1 MMSPTGLLI
10 IILGYVG
17 ILYVIATWAESGS
30 EKAQQLTS
38 SALVYTLSLAIYCTS
53 WTFFGSVGIATKSSI
68 LMLSIYLGP
77 TLLMLVI
84 WPLMQRILLIK
95 QIYRVTSIADLLSAR
110 YNRSVSLAGLAA
122 LVAMIGIVPY
132 LALQL
137 KAINTSIDLVLNI
150 ESEASG
156 MTAWLV
162 WLGVA
167 LFTIVFGIRHLD
179 PTERHPGMM
188 LALAFEGMVKLLAML
203 AVGLFVCFFMFDSP
217 FEIFRQLESKMPEAA
232 EQMVSKPEFM
242 TWFSYLILAGSA
254 FMLLPRQFHVMVVE
268 NPDPNHVKKIQ
279 WWLPLYL
286 ILMTLFVTPI
296 AAAGL
301 ILLGPETADSYMLA
315 IPMMA
320 GQDALTVFVFIGG
333 FSASMAM
340 LMVSG
345 MTLSTMFSNH
355 LVLPILQWFR
365 PDSRLKQYLLQSR
378 WLAVFLVL
386 GAGQVFY
393 LYLGESYMLVNMGM
407 LSFAAVLQFLPLI
420 IAGLYWPQV
429 TARGAFMGL
438 CAGFSIWV
446 YCLLLPA
453 IMKSGWLDADIL
465 ISGPF
470 GISWLHPEHLL
481 GTDMHKISH
490 GAFWSMVANIS
501 ALILGSLYSKVSG
514 EEKRYN
520 AEFMDVMA
528 DRVAEDEAIM
538 DTLPRNIA
546 LAPKLRLLK
555 GIFSQYLTPEFADIK
570 LTACLAEAE
579 LSEASVINVQELA
592 NLERTTERILSG
604 ITGAAVAHMA
614 VTQSN
619 IYSEQE
625 SKTLE
630 RYYGQLLAQLKISPA
645 QLRQQLN
652 YSKEKEL
659 LAKQYSEQMEGVVS
673 ERTQELQSTLEKLQN
688 AQSQLVETE
697 KQASLGKMVAG
708 IAHEINTPIGV
719 CVTAAS
725 HLHDEVIE
733 LKKMFAEGELNQEE
747 FEGFMQTC
755 TEAMDIILK
764 NNARASMLIQS
775 FKRVAV
781 DQSSE
786 AIREFKFDEY
796 LDEIFMSLRPELKK
810 TKHQVKINCPDKIT
824 CNTYPG
830 VLSQIMTNL
839 VMNSV
844 LHAFKPGQAGLINI
858 EVTAQDGCVSVDYCD
873 DGVGL
878 DEEGVKK
885 LFDPFYTTKRN
896 EGGSGLGAHLVYN
909 LVTQKLKGEVE
920 VETSLNHGLCY
931 HIRFPQNF
939 DNKAGVNVLEATKGD
954 VEDRRA
960 LDRD

>member
-1 MMSPTGLLI
+1 MSPTGLLL

-30 EKAQQLTS
+30 ERAKKLTT
-38 SALVYTLSLAIYCTS
+38 SAIVYTLSLAIYCTS
-53 WTFFGSVGIATKSSI
+53 WTFFGSVGIATHSSI

-95 QIYRVTSIADLLSAR
+95 QIYRVTSIADFLSAR
-110 YNRSVSLAGLAA
+110 YNRSVFLAGLAA

-137 KAINTSIDLVLNI
+137 KAINTSIDLVLGA
-150 ESEASG
+150 ETEGAG

-188 LALAFEGMVKLLAML
+188 LALAVEGMVKLLAML
-203 AVGLFVCFFMFDSP
+203 SVGVFICFFMFDSP
-217 FEIFRQLESKMPEAA
+217 LEIFRLLETEMPDAA
-232 EQMVSKPEFM
+232 QQMGSKPEFM

-268 NPDPNHVKKIQ
+268 NPEPNHVKKIQ
-279 WWLPLYL
+279 WWLPIYL
-286 ILMTLFVTPI
+286 MLMTLFVTPI
-296 AAAGL
+296 AAAGML
-301 ILLGPETADSYMLA
+301 LLGPETADSYMLA
-315 IPMMA
+315 IPMLA
-320 GQDALTVFVFIGG
+320 DQKALTVFVFIGG

-365 PDSRLKQYLLQSR
+365 PDSRLKKYLLQSR
-378 WLAVFLVL
+378 WLAVFIVL
-386 GAGQVFY
+386 GAGQMFY

-407 LSFAAVLQFLPLI
+407 LSFAAVLQFLPLV

-429 TARGAFMGL
+429 TAKGAFSGL
-438 CAGFSIWV
+438 CAGFGIWA

-453 IMKSGWLDADIL
+453 IMKSGWLNADIL

-470 GISWLHPEHLL
+470 GIAWLHPEHLL

-501 ALILGSLYSKVSG
+501 ALVLGSLYSKVSG

-528 DRVAEDEAIM
+528 ERVAEDEAIM
-538 DTLPRNIA
+538 DALPRNIA
-546 LAPKLRLLK
+546 LAPKLGLLK
-555 GIFSQYLTPEFADIK
+555 GIFSQYLTPEFADVK
-570 LTACLAEAE
+570 LAACLAEAE
-579 LSEASVINVQELA
+579 LSEAELINVQELA
-592 NLERTTERILSG
+592 NLERTTERLLSG

-614 VTQSN
+614 VLQSN

-659 LAKQYSEQMEGVVS
+659 LAQRYSEQMEGIVT
-673 ERTQELQSTLEKLQN
+673 ERTQELQSTLEQLQK

-725 HLHDEVIE
+725 HLHDEVVE
-733 LKKMFAEGELNQEE
+733 LKKMFAAGELSEEE
-747 FEGFMQTC
+747 FESFMQTC

-764 NNARASMLIQS
+764 NNARASRLIQS

-786 AIREFKFDEY
+786 AIREFKIEEY
-796 LDEIFMSLRPELKK
+796 VDEILMSLRPELKK
-810 TKHQVKINCPDKIT
+810 TIHQIQIKCPQVIT

-839 VMNSV
+839 IMNSM
-844 LHAFKPGQAGLINI
+844 LHAFIPEQAGNI
-858 EVTAQDGCVSVDYCD
+858 IIELSAENGWVNMDFSD
-873 DGVGL
+873 DGIGL
-878 DEEGVKK
+878 DEKGIKN

-920 VETSLNHGLCY
+920 IETSIGNGLCY

-939 DNKAGVNVLEATKGD
+939 DNKKAVNVLETTEGK
-954 VEDRRA
+954 VEDRRK
-960 LDRD
+960 LGRP

>member
-1 MMSPTGLLI
+1 MISATSLLLI
-10 IILGYVG
+10 ILAYVG
-17 ILYVIATWAESGS
+17 FLYMIAAWAEAGS
-30 EKAQQLTS
+30 ELAQKITTS
-38 SALVYTLSLAIYCTS
+38 AAVYALSLAIYCTS
-53 WTFFGSVGIATKSSI
+53 WTFFGSVGIATRSSI
-68 LMLSIYLGP
+68 LMLTIYLGP
-77 TLLMLVI
+77 TLLMIVI

-95 QIYRVTSIADLLSAR
+95 QIYRVTSIADFLSAR

-137 KAINTSIDLVLNI
+137 KAINTSIDLLLAVQVGTKLTI
-150 ESEASG
+150 
-156 MTAWLV
+156 AWLV

-188 LALAFEGMVKLLAML
+188 LALAVEGVVKLAAML
-203 AVGLFVCFFMFDSP
+203 TVGVFVCFVMFDSP
-217 FEIFRQLESKMPEAA
+217 LDIFAQLEQKMPEAA
-232 EQMVSKPEFM
+232 ANMSSKPAFV
-242 TWFSYLILAGSA
+242 TWFSYLILAGTA

-268 NPDPNHVKKIQ
+268 NPDPNHVKKVQ
-279 WWLPLYL
+279 WWLPVYL

-301 ILLGPETADSYMLA
+301 LLLGPETADSYMLS
-315 IPMMA
+315 IPMLA
-320 GQDALTVFVFIGG
+320 GQELLTIFVFIGG

-355 LVLPILQWFR
+355 LVLPLIQWFR
-365 PDSRLKQYLLQSR
+365 PDSRLKKYLLQSR
-378 WLAVFLVL
+378 WLAVFIVL
-386 GAGQVFY
+386 GAGQMFY

-407 LSFAAVLQFLPLI
+407 ISFCAVLQFLPLV

-429 TARGAFMGL
+429 TTKGAFSGL
-438 CAGFSIWV
+438 CAGFGIWA

-453 IMKSGWLDADIL
+453 IMKSGWINADIL
-465 ISGPF
+465 LTGPF
-470 GISWLHPEHLL
+470 GIGWLHPEHLL
-481 GTDMHKISH
+481 GTEMHKISH
-490 GAFWSMVANIS
+490 GAFWSMAANIS
-501 ALILGSLYSKVSG
+501 ALVLGSLYSKMSG

-528 DRVAEDEAIM
+528 ERVAEDEAIM
-538 DTLPRNIA
+538 DTLPRNIE
-546 LAPKLRLLK
+546 LDPKLKLLK
-555 GIFSQYLTPEFADIK
+555 GIFSQYLTPEYAEMK
-570 LTACLAEAE
+570 LAACLIEAE
-579 LSEASVINVQELA
+579 LNEASLINVQELA
-592 NLERTTERILSG
+592 NLERTTERQLSG
-604 ITGAAVAHMA
+604 ITGAAVAHMV

-619 IYSEQE
+619 LYSEQE
-625 SKTLE
+625 IRTLE

-659 LAKQYSEQMEGVVS
+659 LAKRYSEQMQGIVDD
-673 ERTQELQSTLEKLQN
+673 RTRELQETLDKLKS
-688 AQSQLVETE
+688 AQAHLVETE

-725 HLHDEVIE
+725 HLHDEVVG
-733 LKKMFAEGELNQEE
+733 LKKMFAAGELSEEE
-747 FEGFMQTC
+747 FQGFMLTC
-755 TEAMDIILK
+755 TESMDIILK
-764 NNARASMLIQS
+764 NNARASKLIQS

-786 AIREFKFDEY
+786 QVREFGLKEY
-796 LDEIFMSLRPELKK
+796 LGEILMSLRPTLKK
-810 TKHQVKINCPDKIT
+810 EPHKIQVICPDKLI

-830 VLSQIMTNL
+830 VISQVVTNL
-839 VMNSV
+839 IMNSL
-844 LHAFKPGQAGLINI
+844 LHAFKPEQVGKVTI
-858 EVTAQDGCVSVDYCD
+858 EVTGSEGNILMNYSD

-878 DEEGVKK
+878 DEDGEKN

-896 EGGSGLGAHLVYN
+896 QGGSGLGTHLVYN
-909 LVTQKLKGEVE
+909 LVTQKLKGEVD
-920 VETSLNHGLCY
+920 VETSPGKGLCY
-931 HIRFPQNF
+931 HIRFPQNI
-939 DNKAGVNVLEATKGD
+939 ES
-954 VEDRRA
+954 
-960 LDRD
+960 

>member
-1 MMSPTGLLI
+1 MISATSLLLI
-10 IILGYVG
+10 ILAYVG
-17 ILYVIATWAESGS
+17 LLYVIAAWAESGS
-30 EKAQQLTS
+30 ERAQKLTT
-38 SALVYTLSLAIYCTS
+38 SAAVYALSLAIYCTS
-53 WTFFGSVGIATKSSI
+53 WTFFGSVGIATRSSI

-77 TLLMLVI
+77 TLLMIVI

-95 QIYRVTSIADLLSAR
+95 QIYRVTSIADFLSAR
-110 YNRSVSLAGLAA
+110 FNRSVSLAGLAA

-137 KAINTSIDLVLNI
+137 KAINTSIDLLLGLQV
-150 ESEASG
+150 EAKLSI
-156 MTAWLV
+156 AWLV

-188 LALAFEGMVKLLAML
+188 LALAVEGLVKLAAML
-203 AVGLFVCFFMFDSP
+203 TVGVFICFVMFDSP
-217 FEIFRQLESKMPEAA
+217 LDIFAQLEQKMPEAA
-232 EQMVSKPEFM
+232 AKMSSKPAFV
-242 TWFSYLILAGSA
+242 TWFSYLILAGTA

-268 NPDPNHVKKIQ
+268 NPDPNHVKKVQ
-279 WWLPLYL
+279 WWLPIYL

-301 ILLGPETADSYMLA
+301 LLLGPETADSYMLS
-315 IPMMA
+315 IPMLA
-320 GQDALTVFVFIGG
+320 GQELLTIFVFIGG

-355 LVLPILQWFR
+355 LVLPLIQWFR
-365 PDSRLKQYLLQSR
+365 PDSRLKKYLLQSR
-378 WLAVFLVL
+378 WLAVFIVL
-386 GAGQVFY
+386 GAGQMFY

-407 LSFAAVLQFLPLI
+407 ISFCAVLQFLPLV

-429 TARGAFMGL
+429 TSKGAFAGL
-438 CAGFSIWV
+438 CAGFGIWA

-453 IMKSGWLDADIL
+453 IMKSGWINADIL
-465 ISGPF
+465 LTGPF
-470 GISWLHPEHLL
+470 GIGWLHPEHLL
-481 GTDMHKISH
+481 GTEMHKVSH
-490 GAFWSMVANIS
+490 GAFWSMAANIS
-501 ALILGSLYSKVSG
+501 ALVLGSLYSKMSG

-528 DRVAEDEAIM
+528 ERVAEDEAIM
-538 DTLPRNIA
+538 DTLPRDIEIE
-546 LAPKLRLLK
+546 PKLKLLK
-555 GIFSQYLTPEFADIK
+555 GIFSQYLTPEYAETK
-570 LTACLAEAE
+570 MAACLIEAE
-579 LSEASVINVQELA
+579 LGEAHIINVQELA
-592 NLERTTERILSG
+592 NLERTTERQLSG
-604 ITGAAVAHMA
+604 ITGAAVAHMV

-619 IYSEQE
+619 LYSEQE
-625 SKTLE
+625 IRTLE

-659 LAKQYSEQMEGVVS
+659 LAKRYSEQMEGIVDD
-673 ERTQELQSTLEKLQN
+673 RTRELQETLDKLKS
-688 AQSQLVETE
+688 AQAHLVETE

-725 HLHDEVIE
+725 HLHDEVIA
-733 LKKMFAEGELNQEE
+733 LKKMFGTGDLSEEE
-747 FEGFMQTC
+747 FKSFMQTC

-764 NNARASMLIQS
+764 NNARASKLIQS

-786 AIREFKFDEY
+786 QVRDFGLKEY
-796 LDEIFMSLRPELKK
+796 LEEILMSLRPALKK
-810 TKHQVKINCPDKIT
+810 VPHKIQVICPDKLS
-824 CNTYPG
+824 CNTFPG
-830 VLSQIMTNL
+830 VLSQVVTNL
-839 VMNSV
+839 IMNSL
-844 LHAFKPGQAGLINI
+844 LHAFKPEQIGVVTI
-858 EVTAQDGCVSVDYCD
+858 EVSASEGKILMNYSD

-878 DEEGVKK
+878 DEDGEKN

-896 EGGSGLGAHLVYN
+896 QGGSGLGTHLVYN
-909 LVTQKLKGEVE
+909 LVTQKLKGGVD
-920 VETSLNHGLCY
+920 VKTSLGNGLCY
-931 HIRFPQNF
+931 HIQFPQNIE
-939 DNKAGVNVLEATKGD
+939 N
-954 VEDRRA
+954 
-960 LDRD
+960 

>member
-1 MMSPTGLLI
+1 MISATSLLLI
-10 IILGYVG
+10 IFAYVG
-17 ILYVIATWAESGS
+17 LLYVIAAWAESGS
-30 EKAQQLTS
+30 KAAERITTS
-38 SALVYTLSLAIYCTS
+38 AVVYALSLAIYCTS
-53 WTFFGSVGIATKSSI
+53 WTFFGSVGIATRSSI

-77 TLLMLVI
+77 TLLMIVI

-95 QIYRVTSIADLLSAR
+95 QIYRVTSIADFLSAR
-110 YNRSVSLAGLAA
+110 FNRSVSLAGLAA

-137 KAINTSIDLVLNI
+137 KAINTSIDLLLGVQTEVKLTI
-150 ESEASG
+150 
-156 MTAWLV
+156 AWLV

-188 LALAFEGMVKLLAML
+188 LALAVEGLVKLAAML
-203 AVGLFVCFFMFDSP
+203 SVGVFVCFVMFDSP
-217 FEIFRQLESKMPEAA
+217 LDIFAQLEQKMPEAA
-232 EQMVSKPEFM
+232 AKMSSKPAFV
-242 TWFSYLILAGSA
+242 TWFSYLVLAGSA

-268 NPDPNHVKKIQ
+268 NPDPNHVKKVQ
-279 WWLPLYL
+279 WWLPVYL

-301 ILLGPETADSYMLA
+301 LLLGPDTADSYMLS
-315 IPMMA
+315 IPMLA
-320 GQDALTVFVFIGG
+320 GQELLTIFVFIGG

-355 LVLPILQWFR
+355 LVLPLIQWFR
-365 PDSRLKQYLLQSR
+365 PESRLKKYLLQSR
-378 WLAVFLVL
+378 WLAVFVVL

-407 LSFAAVLQFLPLI
+407 ISFGAVLQFLPLV

-429 TARGAFMGL
+429 TSKGAFSGL
-438 CAGFSIWV
+438 CAGFGIWA

-453 IMKSGWLDADIL
+453 IMKSGWINADIL
-465 ISGPF
+465 LTGPF
-470 GISWLHPEHLL
+470 GVGWLHPEHLF
-481 GTDMHKISH
+481 GTEMHKISH
-490 GAFWSMVANIS
+490 GTFWSMAANIS
-501 ALILGSLYSKVSG
+501 ALVLGSLYSKMSG

-528 DRVAEDEAIM
+528 ERVAEDEAIM
-538 DTLPRNIA
+538 DTLPRDIE
-546 LAPKLRLLK
+546 LKPKLELLK
-555 GIFSQYLTPEFADIK
+555 AIFSQYLSPEFADIK
-570 LTACLAEAE
+570 LSACLGEAGLSQAE
-579 LSEASVINVQELA
+579 LINVQELA
-592 NLERTTERILSG
+592 NLERATERLLSG
-604 ITGAAVAHMA
+604 ITGAAVAHMV

-619 IYSEQE
+619 IYSKQE
-625 SKTLE
+625 TQTLE

-659 LAKQYSEQMEGVVS
+659 LAKRYSEQMQGIVDD
-673 ERTQELQSTLEKLQN
+673 RTRELQSTLDKLKS
-688 AQSQLVETE
+688 AQAHLVETE

-725 HLHDEVIE
+725 HLHDEVVA
-733 LKKMFAEGELNQEE
+733 LKKMFAAGDLSEEE
-747 FEGFMQTC
+747 FQGFMQTC

-764 NNARASMLIQS
+764 NNARASSLIQS

-786 AIREFKFDEY
+786 QIREFSLKEY
-796 LDEIFMSLRPELKK
+796 LEEILMSLRPTLKK
-810 TKHQVKINCPDKIT
+810 VPHEVKIICSDKLI

-830 VLSQIMTNL
+830 ILSQVVTNL
-839 VMNSV
+839 IMNSM
-844 LHAFKPGQAGLINI
+844 LHAFKPEQVGVVTI
-858 EVTAQDGCVSVDYCD
+858 EISVKEGTILMDYRD

-878 DEEGVKK
+878 DEDGEKN

-896 EGGSGLGAHLVYN
+896 QGGSGLGTHLVYN
-909 LVTQKLKGEVE
+909 LVTQKLKGEVD
-920 VETSLNHGLCY
+920 VETSPGKGLCY
-931 HIRFPQNF
+931 HIRFPQN
-939 DNKAGVNVLEATKGD
+939 
-954 VEDRRA
+954 VED
-960 LDRD
+960 